1 VRTVHRQV
9 EQQAALKGDN
19 PALVSGRQSLTYRDV
34 NARAN
39 ALARHL
45 IAGGFRRGD
54 RAVIALLPSPELL
67 IAELAVL
74 KAGGAYAC
82 PVSRL
87 AYTVRTP
94 FSVLRDGTA
103 HGIDI
108 QWTASATP
116 GTCPNLPVLVRDDDP
131 ACVLADERG
140 ALTITVSHGTI
151 AGAVVAASPF
161 EWHPALAPYEHWGAL
176 MAGGTV
182 LLPHGADESLESA
195 AA

>member
-1 VRTVHRQV
+1 
-9 EQQAALKGDN
+9 
-19 PALVSGRQSLTYRDV
+19 V
-34 NARAN
+34 NVRAN

-54 RAVIALLPSPELL
+54 QAVIALPPSPRLL

-94 FSVLRDGTA
+94 LSVLRDGTA

-108 QWTASATP
+108 HWPSATA
-116 GTCPNLPVLVRDDDP
+116 GTHPNLPVLVRDDDP

-140 ALTITVSHGTI
+140 ALSIVVSHGTI
-151 AGAVVAASPF
+151 AGAVAAASPF
-161 EWHPALAPYEHWGAL
+161 EWRPAPTPYEHWGAL

-182 LLPHGADESLESA
+182 LLPLDADESLESA
-195 AA
+195 A